1 MIGYRRVIVMTD
13 LNQLELADLFSRLVR
28 GDHLDD
34 LLRIAVEEDHGTC
47 GDVTT
52 SSHPD
57 PSRTIGAVI
66 RSRETGVLAGVPVL
80 DRLLSQ
86 HAPRLSCWWKLDDGS
101 RIRPGDVVCR
111 LSGALIDLLPIERIL
126 LNMLGRLSGVASTT
140 ARFVD
145 AVDGHPARIC
155 DTRKT
160 TPGYRT
166 LEKYAVRCGGGCL
179 HRIGLYDA
187 FLLKDNHLGGHAPGE
202 FASLVHEA
210 VRTARSRHELS
221 FAEVEVDTLEQ
232 MRQVLT
238 SNDGGSVEDLIDI
251 LLLDNMDPG
260 ELREAVAWRDRNAPR
275 VLLEASGG
283 VSLTTVADIGAT
295 GVDRIAVGAI
305 THSAVQVDF
314 GMDLE

>member
-1 MIGYRRVIVMTD
+1 MVMTELD
-13 LNQLELADLFSRLVR
+13 RLELPELFSRLVR

-34 LLRIAVEEDHGTC
+34 LLRIAVEEDHGAC

-57 PSRTIGAVI
+57 ASRTIGAVI
-66 RSRETGVLAGVPVL
+66 RSRESGVLAGVPVL
-80 DRLLSQ
+80 DRLFRL
-86 HAPRLSCWWKLDDGS
+86 HAPRLSWWWELDDGS
-101 RIRPGDVVCR
+101 RFDRGDVVCR
-111 LSGALIDLLPIERIL
+111 LSGARIDLLPVERIL

-187 FLLKDNHLGGHAPGE
+187 FLLKDNHLGGDAPGE
-202 FASLVHEA
+202 FAERVHQA
-210 VRTARSRHELS
+210 VRTARARHELG
-221 FAEVEVDTLEQ
+221 FVEVEVDTLEQ
-232 MRQVLT
+232 MKELLAT
-238 SNDGGSVEDLIDI
+238 GDDGSSRELIDI
-251 LLLDNMDPG
+251 ILLDNMQPDR
-260 ELREAVAWRDRNAPR
+260 LLEAVAWRDRNAPG

-283 VSLTTVADIGAT
+283 VSLDSVTDIAST